1 MTTAACFV
9 DENGQFIA
17 DRKNP
22 TVRAAGGRSGP
33 AAASPAARTPRCA
46 ARTIPPLSLLLP
58 HQSHKASPRLS
69 SLPQVHVGIWDRY
82 NDVEGDFQTRR
93 ASKTWVHADFNA
105 TTFQARAAV
114 GV

>member
-1 MTTAACFV
+1 M
-9 DENGQFIA
+9 
-17 DRKNP
+17 
-22 TVRAAGGRSGP
+22 
-33 AAASPAARTPRCA
+33 
-46 ARTIPPLSLLLP
+46 
-58 HQSHKASPRLS
+58 
-69 SLPQVHVGIWDRY
+69 GIWDRY